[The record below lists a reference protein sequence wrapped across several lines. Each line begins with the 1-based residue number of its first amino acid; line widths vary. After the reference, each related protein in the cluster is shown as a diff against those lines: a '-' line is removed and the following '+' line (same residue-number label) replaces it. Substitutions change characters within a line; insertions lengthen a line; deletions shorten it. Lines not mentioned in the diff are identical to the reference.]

1 MRNQKKQSQWID
13 LSGIELG
20 DVETLNQ
27 EGARAIPEFAA
38 SSCDNCSCGTCS
50 CGGDETIE
58 SNPGN

>member
-1 MRNQKKQSQWID
+1 MERQTQQNQWID

-20 DVETLNQ
+20 DVEVLNQ

-38 SSCDNCSCGTCS
+38 SSCENCSCGNCS

-58 SNPGN
+58 NIGN

>member
-1 MRNQKKQSQWID
+1 MKNTHEQNQWID

-20 DVETLNQ
+20 DVEILNQ

-38 SSCDNCSCGTCS
+38 SSCDNCSCGECS

-58 SNPGN
+58 NISN